1 MDRLYEVRGPCNLSF
16 VTVARVV
23 TFDRVSNE
31 NLFRGIFNFPCFIIF
46 LFVIISFLQ
55 FISGRR
61 EDVVNDRTSG
71 QGRKRLESLD
81 RFVFSFTCCCYLTRI
96 SISVRETTYD
106 FRLCDVK
113 MGI

>member
-31 NLFRGIFNFPCFIIF
+31 NLFRGIFNFRCFLIF

-61 EDVVNDRTSG
+61 DDVVNDRASG

-81 RFVFSFTCCCYLTRI
+81 RFVFSFTCCCHLTRI
-96 SISVRETTYD
+96 SISVVVSRNNVR
-106 FRLCDVK
+106 F
-113 MGI
+113 